1 MVFCSGAHCA
11 IICWSGLAKAPLPCQ
26 WSSRDSH
33 FLLRRH
39 SDCPISPLDTSA
51 FVTAWIPLRPI
62 KARPYTAFCVAASD
76 STSQPITCQLFAEQ
90 GQAQRCN
97 SVVSLALVDDQT
109 PSNTRLVRA
118 TISHQTRGLQGKG
131 DSGLNFAQGSHRDVS
146 AHFHRTR
153 RDADLSQRG
162 YPIGFVGKPPHQ
174 QNPLH

>member
-1 MVFCSGAHCA
+1 MAAPVPPFSQSCTPVFSSDLPYRLKLCESVRQWYSVVERTVQSFVGVASQKPHCHV
-11 IICWSGLAKAPLPCQ
+11 SE
-26 WSSRDSH
+26 RDSH

-97 SVVSLALVDDQT
+97 SVVSLALVDDQYA
-109 PSNTRLVRA
+109 LKYKA
-118 TISHQTRGLQGKG
+118 C
-131 DSGLNFAQGSHRDVS
+131 
-146 AHFHRTR
+146 
-153 RDADLSQRG
+153 
-162 YPIGFVGKPPHQ
+162 
-174 QNPLH
+174 